1 MVMGTTEDILYEFIP
16 VVQEQNSFLY
26 LRAKEIL
33 EGIDNGHG
41 DSTEAGRK
49 KLFFN

>member
-1 MVMGTTEDILYEFIP
+1 MGTTEDILYEFIP
-16 VVQEQNSFLY
+16 VDFQEQNSFLY

-49 KLFFN
+49 KNFFN